1 MTKKILNISMIIS
14 TIVFIIAM
22 IALPVRISNKEKLN
36 EYNQIQN
43 EIEMERQDLINYINS
58 QGQNNQFY
66 ISANVEGI
74 LYEFTLSYGDF
85 GGWVGLPLY
94 DFQIGCKRI
103 EENIEYYSYIWFNY
117 NSFKNAEYYSKVT
130 IEENMSYTME
140 FKGIEL
146 LDCPNITNPTS
157 IERISSSNWD
167 SSYNIN
173 DYTNN
178 CYLVLKFGIEV
189 AQQRINTYNKN
200 LSLW

>member
-1 MTKKILNISMIIS
+1 MIIS

-22 IALPVRISNKEKLN
+22 IALPVRITNKEKLD

-66 ISANVEGI
+66 LSANVEGI

-85 GGWVGLPLY
+85 GGWAGWFSLY

-117 NSFKNAEYYSKVT
+117 GSFENAEYYSKVT
-130 IEENMSYTME
+130 IEENMSYAME

-157 IERISSSNWD
+157 IERISSANWD
-167 SSYNIN
+167 YSYNIN

-178 CYLVLKFGIEV
+178 CYLVLKIGIEI

>member
-1 MTKKILNISMIIS
+1 MAKKILNISMIIS
-14 TIVFIIAM
+14 TIVFIIAI
-22 IALPVRISNKEKLN
+22 IALPVRISNQEKLD

-43 EIEMERQDLINYINS
+43 EIEKERQDLINYINS

-85 GGWVGLPLY
+85 GGWEWLPLY

-117 NSFKNAEYYSKVT
+117 NSFENAEYYSKVT

-146 LDCPNITNPTS
+146 LDCPNITNPTN
-157 IERISSSNWD
+157 IEKNSSSNWNY
-167 SSYNIN
+167 SYNIN
-173 DYTNN
+173 DYTSN
-178 CYLVLKFGIEV
+178 CFLILKLGIEI
-189 AQQRINTYNKN
+189 AQTRINLYNSN
-200 LSLW
+200 LYLW

>member
-1 MTKKILNISMIIS
+1 
-14 TIVFIIAM
+14 
-22 IALPVRISNKEKLN
+22 
-36 EYNQIQN
+36 
-43 EIEMERQDLINYINS
+43 
-58 QGQNNQFY
+58 
-66 ISANVEGI
+66 
-74 LYEFTLSYGDF
+74 
-85 GGWVGLPLY
+85 
-94 DFQIGCKRI
+94 
-103 EENIEYYSYIWFNY
+103 
-117 NSFKNAEYYSKVT
+117 
-130 IEENMSYTME
+130 ME